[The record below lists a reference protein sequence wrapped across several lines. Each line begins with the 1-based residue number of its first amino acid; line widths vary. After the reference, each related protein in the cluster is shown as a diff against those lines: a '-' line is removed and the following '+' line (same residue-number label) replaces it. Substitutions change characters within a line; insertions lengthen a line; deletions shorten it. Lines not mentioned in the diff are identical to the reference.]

1 MSFLKLH
8 KVLMDLEVEVVP
20 FYMTVFHVKV
30 GRDRTWIHDLPFGP
44 WLQSQ
49 PNISKCKLIANDVE
63 LPRSIRVDHHIVEK
77 I

>member
-30 GRDRTWIHDLPFGP
+30 GRHRTWIHDLPFGP
-44 WLQSQ
+44 WL
-49 PNISKCKLIANDVE
+49 
-63 LPRSIRVDHHIVEK
+63 
-77 I
+77 